1 MNIGMR
7 VPLKI
12 DVETLLSMCDSVRV
26 DSVGIAAYKV
36 RYARR
41 LEALRRYRL
50 LHGHEV
56 NARKRL
62 YRKTHNAEVND
73 KQRDYRN
80 RNKQRINA
88 YNREYNRLH
97 NSEITARR
105 RARYAAKKRAQRAEL
120 ITGVNELRI
129 GCSTITENKDT

>member
-41 LEALRRYRL
+41 LEVLRRYRL
-50 LHGHEV
+50 LQMRVSGCIV
-56 NARKRL
+56 KRIMP
-62 YRKTHNAEVND
+62 K
-73 KQRDYRN
+73 
-80 RNKQRINA
+80 
-88 YNREYNRLH
+88 
-97 NSEITARR
+97 
-105 RARYAAKKRAQRAEL
+105 
-120 ITGVNELRI
+120 
-129 GCSTITENKDT
+129 